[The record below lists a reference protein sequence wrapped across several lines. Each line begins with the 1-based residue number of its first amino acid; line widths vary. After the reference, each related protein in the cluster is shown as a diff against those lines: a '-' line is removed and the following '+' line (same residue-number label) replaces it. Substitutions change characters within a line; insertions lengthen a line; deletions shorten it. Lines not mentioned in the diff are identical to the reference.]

1 MSGPSNIREEAKSA
15 AQSGNYEKAAELYG
29 GLWHSEDP
37 NVWDARGLA
46 NALRKSNQYEDAL
59 QVCRAALS
67 KEPGFGPVASEFSW
81 VFWQL
86 HIKQAKKPVTRSLVD
101 EFLEVRNSVDDPY
114 DKYSAFSRALLD
126 LSKIEL
132 EANNPSLALEYAEH
146 LDSAKLDPST
156 NLYNDKTLPGPRQS
170 YYTIVGK
177 ALKADSNWHRLQ
189 KLSSDVRNDRQIRWA
204 NKGDSFIARWGIEA
218 RFHLGLIDDAIK
230 LTKELLSRMDE
241 WYVRADLAK
250 YLAAGGHS
258 KEALLESLK
267 AAKAHGPFE
276 FKVNLFKQIASQLIA
291 VERSESAAPFL
302 QANICIRDGKGWP
315 KDDEVWSMANQLSVD
330 LDGPSLP
337 NVERQVKST
346 LDVLLEEFD
355 PLLPGVIKTVLPN
368 GKSGFL
374 TDSSGSD
381 RFFGVRDLKIRPS
394 ELSAGLKVRFRPTTS
409 FDKKK
414 NCQSPA
420 ATNIILDD
428 G

>member
-1 MSGPSNIREEAKSA
+1 
-15 AQSGNYEKAAELYG
+15 
-29 GLWHSEDP
+29 
-37 NVWDARGLA
+37 
-46 NALRKSNQYEDAL
+46 
-59 QVCRAALS
+59 
-67 KEPGFGPVASEFSW
+67 
-81 VFWQL
+81 
-86 HIKQAKKPVTRSLVD
+86 
-101 EFLEVRNSVDDPY
+101 
-114 DKYSAFSRALLD
+114 
-126 LSKIEL
+126 
-132 EANNPSLALEYAEH
+132 
-146 LDSAKLDPST
+146 
-156 NLYNDKTLPGPRQS
+156 
-170 YYTIVGK
+170 
-177 ALKADSNWHRLQ
+177 
-189 KLSSDVRNDRQIRWA
+189 
-204 NKGDSFIARWGIEA
+204 
-218 RFHLGLIDDAIK
+218 
-230 LTKELLSRMDE
+230 MDE

-394 ELSAGLKVRFRPTTS
+394 ELSAGLKVRFRPDLQRHSIKRKTANLRLRPPSSSMMAERGFRIGTNPTS
-409 FDKKK
+409 RPIPLNYPSTWENSAHCAPCWYLD
-414 NCQSPA
+414 QSE
-420 ATNIILDD
+420 
-428 G
+428 